1 MADFLL
7 LTNDDGIDSDFFH
20 ALVEALRQ
28 IAPLVIA
35 APTAEQSWVGRGVSR
50 RKDVSVS
57 ARDDFGCPAWAID
70 GSPTDCVNIAMGNLL
85 RESPRAIVS
94 GINIGYNTTT
104 PLIYSSGTVAAA
116 MEGAFWSLP
125 AFAVSQAIPRER
137 FDEVRQPDRPPPD
150 DIRAVVRQ
158 NARHAASFIKR
169 LLHEPPA
176 SDAVVHNLN
185 YPFQPRLPHEVHLTT
200 PAQLRR
206 MPLYT
211 EIAPGTYRFRYQ
223 PGEPLQSN
231 SLTDRGAIA
240 QGWVSHTVLN
250 FSRLAG
256 DLDSNQS
263 IEVPSSP

>member
-50 RKDVSVS
+50 RNDVTIS
-57 ARDDFGCPAWAID
+57 ARDDFDCPAWAID

-85 RESPRAIVS
+85 KESPRAIVS

-125 AFAVSQAIPRER
+125 AFAVSQAVPRER
-137 FDEVRQPDRPPPD
+137 FEEVRHPDRPPPD

-158 NARHAASFIKR
+158 NARHAASLIER
-169 LLHEPPA
+169 LLHEPPTN
-176 SDAVVHNLN
+176 DAVVHNLN
-185 YPFQPRLPHEVHLTT
+185 YPFQPRLPHEVHLTV

-223 PGEPLQSN
+223 PGQPAPSR
-231 SLTDRGAIA
+231 SLTDRGAIDK
-240 QGWVSHTVLN
+240 GCVSHTVLN
-250 FSRLAG
+250 FSSLGG
-256 DLDSNQS
+256 DLGSSQS
-263 IEVPSSP
+263 FPSPSSP